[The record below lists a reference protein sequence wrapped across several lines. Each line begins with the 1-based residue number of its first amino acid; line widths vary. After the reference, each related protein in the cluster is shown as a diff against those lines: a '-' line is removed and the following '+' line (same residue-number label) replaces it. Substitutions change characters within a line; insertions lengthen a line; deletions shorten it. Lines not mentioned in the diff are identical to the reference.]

1 MAILFFAVYIEHKFP
16 FVRPVEYL
24 IESNHTCMY
33 VPILSSLQLL
43 KKTDVLE
50 KVLETS
56 PSQDGRYATFWD
68 GTYCEEN
75 PILSD
80 DKLKFALIL

>member
-1 MAILFFAVYIEHKFP
+1 
-16 FVRPVEYL
+16 
-24 IESNHTCMY
+24 
-33 VPILSSLQLL
+33 LL